1 MGASSFFMQLCAYH
15 IMVLCNICKGFD
27 APHILVCTFPTKLS
41 SRRIGLHLI
50 CSPSSVSQPRCV
62 CAFEDPGSL
71 PAMKQVLVVPRMV
84 IPAELVP
91 PSQPC
96 TSLARTG
103 RAPRLEDTRRA
114 DVRCHAVP
122 GARVVFG
129 GEEEIW
135 GSPDQKG

>member
-1 MGASSFFMQLCAYH
+1 
-15 IMVLCNICKGFD
+15 
-27 APHILVCTFPTKLS
+27 
-41 SRRIGLHLI
+41 
-50 CSPSSVSQPRCV
+50 
-62 CAFEDPGSL
+62 
-71 PAMKQVLVVPRMV
+71 MKQVLVVPRMV

-103 RAPRLEDTRRA
+103 RAPRLEDARRA
-114 DVRCHAVP
+114 VFRCHAVP